1 VGHVEERIAE
11 FIVGTSA
18 SEVPKAALK
27 AAQNSVFDCVGCIL
41 AAAAQPHSQGILR
54 FVQEETA
61 AGEST
66 VIGTGLRTSRSMAAL
81 ANGTLAHWLDYDDG
95 RTACGHAASVL
106 LPAALAIGEPA
117 SVSGRELLTA
127 YAIGLEAATHISDA
141 CPYEEKV
148 AGFHRTSLFGT
159 LGATAT
165 AARLLGLNQ
174 QQTVMA
180 LGIAGSTGT
189 GVCQNFGTYTK
200 PLHAG
205 SASRNAVTAARL
217 AGDGWT
223 GSDDI
228 FAGPL
233 GWAAAYVGHYNYEAM
248 AEDLG
253 AVWRTAKATPMIK
266 KYPCCGASHG
276 PLDSLLSLMAEHG
289 FTARDVAELEVGAPY
304 DSMVMIYREPA
315 SGFQGKFSL
324 LYSIATALVDGH
336 LDVDSFQDAKLAR
349 QEYAEVVS
357 KIKINV
363 TSKWDTGNGTGGSD
377 HSRFK
382 PGDALPV
389 IVRLRDGRTLSRSTA
404 RIAGLQ
410 TPEEMAGKFRR
421 NAARTL
427 PPDQVDAA
435 LECWASLN
443 ELPDIR
449 EAMRAAAGAAC
460 A

>member
-1 VGHVEERIAE
+1 VGRVEERIAE
-11 FIVGTSA
+11 FIVSTSA
-18 SEVPKAALK
+18 SEVPEAALK
-27 AAQNSVFDCVGCIL
+27 AARNSSFDCVGCIL
-41 AAAAQPHSQGILR
+41 AAAAQPYSQGILR
-54 FVQEETA
+54 FVQEEAA

-117 SVSGRELLTA
+117 GVSGRELLTA
-127 YAIGLEAATHISDA
+127 YAIGLEAVTHISDA

-180 LGIAGSTGT
+180 LGIAGSMGT
-189 GVCQNFGTYTK
+189 GVCQNFGTFTK

-228 FAGPL
+228 LAGPV
-233 GWAAAYVGHYNYEAM
+233 GWAAAYIGHYDYEAM
-248 AEDLG
+248 AKDLG
-253 AVWRTAKATPMIK
+253 AVWRTAEVPPMIK
-266 KYPCCGASHG
+266 EYPCCGASHG
-276 PLDSLLSLMAEHG
+276 PLDSLLSLMAEYG
-289 FTARDVAELEVGAPY
+289 FTAGDVEELQVGAPY
-304 DSMVMIYREPA
+304 DSMVMIYREPS

-324 LYSIATALVDGH
+324 LYSIATALVDGR
-336 LDVDSFQDAKLAR
+336 LDVDSFTDAKLTR
-349 QEYAEVVS
+349 PEYAEAVK
-357 KIKINV
+357 KIKVNV
-363 TSKWDTGNGTGGSD
+363 TSKWDTAHGSGGSD

-389 IVRLRDGRTLSRSTA
+389 IVRLGDGRTLSRSTP

-410 TPEEMAGKFRR
+410 TPEEVAGKFRR
-421 NAARTL
+421 NAVRTL
-427 PPDQVDAA
+427 PPDQVNAA
-435 LECWASLN
+435 LDGWARLD

-449 EAMRAAAGAAC
+449 EAVRTIAGRVRV
-460 A
+460 